1 MSEKKYVLI
10 IEDNATD
17 VSVLQGLLKREGVHY
32 TVLFDSRDVPGMI
45 QQLPV
50 PDAVFLDLEMPGMSG
65 YDVLAILQAEPSFK
79 GVPVVAYTSHLS
91 EMVACREA
99 GFHSFLGKPVKG
111 ERFSEHLDKIFKGNS
126 VWDGR

>member
-111 ERFSEHLDKIFKGNS
+111 ERFSEHLNKIFKGNS